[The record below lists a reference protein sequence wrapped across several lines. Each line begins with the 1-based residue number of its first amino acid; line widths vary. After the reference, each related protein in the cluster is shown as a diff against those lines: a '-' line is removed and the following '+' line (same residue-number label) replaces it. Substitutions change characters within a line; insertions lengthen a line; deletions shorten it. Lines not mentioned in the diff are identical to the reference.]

1 MAVVLGR
8 SSGDERA
15 VRAASLLEHGFQTYG
30 WKELFNTN
38 DLDTL
43 PADPA
48 AKPLMSVRTT
58 VLAWSCGNRPVHAK
72 PAKGK
77 KSPKTAKAKKTG
89 DDAVQELK
97 GTIGSKPAEKAAA
110 AQGAPAKAQ

>member
-1 MAVVLGR
+1 VVLGE

-38 DLDTL
+38 NLDTL

-48 AKPLMSVRTT
+48 AKPLTSVRTT
-58 VLAWSCGNRPVHAK
+58 VVAWSCGNHPVQAK
-72 PAKGK
+72 SAKRK
-77 KSPKTAKAKKTG
+77 KSPKIAKAKAKKTE
-89 DDAVQELK
+89 DDAVEELK
-97 GTIGSKPAEKAAA
+97 GTIDSKPAEKAAA